1 MKDDAAKKLLDN
13 VFQQSF
19 DKDRFKQFI
28 VELFNEFTFRESSYA
43 VWKEYAEYIESYETL
58 GTYNDSD
65 RKKIEVLIV
74 KLRRASSRDRART
87 MQRNFVAK
95 FLKNGN
101 KEAALVAFYGDDLS
115 NWRFSYVK
123 MEYSREISDSG
134 KLLFKEEL
142 TPAKRYSFL
151 VGEQEPNHTCRR
163 QFLDLILEEQ
173 KNPLLQDIES
183 CFSVEKVTEEFFE
196 EYKKLFLELKESL
209 ENALEKNPIGKTE
222 FQEKNIST
230 VDFSKKLLGQI
241 VFLYFL
247 QKKGWLG
254 IERDPKTKQMGEWG
268 SGPRNFMRKLF
279 EKQIVPY
286 DNFFNDILEP
296 LFYEAL
302 ADDRS
307 ANNDYYSR
315 FKCKI
320 PFLNGGLFEPINDY
334 NWTDSNILLDNSIFE
349 RIFETFDRFNF
360 TIKEDEPLEREVA
373 VDPEVLGKVFENLL
387 EIKDRKSKGAF
398 YTPREIVHYM
408 CQQSLIGYLENNSS
422 IPREDLEVFVRLGD
436 FALGATIQEQ
446 ADKYYGKT
454 PTKSQSVTL
463 PESIKQNY
471 VLLDRLLKD
480 VKIIDP
486 AVGSGAFPVGMM
498 SEIVKARSIL
508 TPFFPT
514 GKMERTSYELKRQT
528 IENSLYGVDI
538 DSSAVDIAKLRFWLS
553 LIVDEENIK
562 EIRPLPNLDHKI
574 MCGNSLV
581 EEFEGVK
588 LFDESLLGE
597 IHEDRSDEIAVI
609 DAKIEVLSQKLNAIL
624 TGKDPDGDSKAI
636 MREITK
642 LQSAKRTP
650 SASPE
655 KGTPQLTID
664 EAVSTRISKSRHKL
678 AELKKFQKLFFNEQ
692 NRTKKQEYRTCIERL
707 EWELIEET
715 LKETNNTDACKK
727 LAEYRKNKSKPFFIW
742 KLYFAE
748 VFQRINPGFDIV
760 IANPP
765 YVRHEKVV
773 ESFKEYAQS
782 NYSEI
787 FSGKADLYVY
797 FIKRAHDLIREK
809 GIFCFICSNK
819 FIKADYGEKIRNYLS
834 SKTQIKE
841 IIDFGELPVFKK
853 AATFPTII
861 LTNKKNVDIQC
872 IFFTQIK
879 RLDYRSLA
887 EEIDSIKVF
896 LHNDEISG
904 SSWVLC
910 PLEEIKIIEKMKHL
924 GIPLENYLNGEIFR
938 GILTGYNEAFVINE
952 MEKNE
957 LIKHNPQ
964 SKEIIKPFVVGDDVR
979 NYRIDYQNKYLI
991 FTRRGTDITKY
1002 PAIHQYLK
1010 KFIQKLTPKPKDWR
1024 CDEWPGR
1031 KAGNY
1036 QWFEIQDSIDYYQK
1050 FECPKII
1057 YPNICKEPR
1066 FTFDDEKL
1074 YSNQKTFIIPL
1085 DDKYLLGLL
1094 NSKLI
1099 WQYLK
1104 CKCTCLGDPNNRGRL
1119 ELSYTYMRHLPIYK
1133 INPLNSTDVNLQD
1146 QIAGL
1151 VTKILDLNKEI
1162 SNTIID
1168 DELKAIKKQIE
1179 EINNQID
1186 NLVFELY
1193 SLTDEEIRYVEENVK
1208 F

>member
-13 VFQQSF
+13 VFQHSF

-43 VWKEYAEYIESYETL
+43 VWKEYSEYIESYETL
-58 GTYNDSD
+58 GTYNDSE

-74 KLRRASSRDRART
+74 KLRRSSSRDRART

-95 FLKNGN
+95 FLKTGN
-101 KEAALVAFYGDDLS
+101 KEAALVAFYGDDPT

-134 KLLFKEEL
+134 KFLFKEEL

-163 QFLDLILEEQ
+163 QFLPLILEEQ
-173 KNPLLQDIES
+173 KNPLLLNIES

-209 ENALEKNPIGKTE
+209 ETALEKNPVGKTE
-222 FQEKNIST
+222 FHERNIST

-254 IERDPKTKQMGEWG
+254 IERDPQTKQMGEWG

-286 DNFFNDILEP
+286 ENFFNDILEP

-408 CQQSLIGYLENNSS
+408 CQQSLMGYLENNSS

-446 ADKYYGKT
+446 TDKYYGKA
-454 PTKSQSVTL
+454 PAKSHTFTL
-463 PESIKQNY
+463 PDSIKQNY
-471 VLLDRLLKD
+471 EQLDHLLKD

-514 GKMERTSYELKRQT
+514 GKSERTNYELKRQT
-528 IENSLYGVDI
+528 VENSLYGVDI

-597 IHEDRSDEIAVI
+597 TIEDRSDEIAVI
-609 DAKIEVLSQKLNAIL
+609 DAKIESLSQKLNAIL

-636 MREITK
+636 MREINK

-650 SASPE
+650 SAPPE
-655 KGTPQLTID
+655 KGKPQLTID
-664 EAVSTRISKSRHKL
+664 EAVSTRINKSRHKL
-678 AELKKFQKLFFNEQ
+678 AELKRYQKLFFNEQ
-692 NRTKKQEYRTCIERL
+692 SRTKKQEYRTCIERL

-748 VFQRINPGFDIV
+748 VFQRENPGFDIV

-765 YVRHEKVV
+765 YVKQTSLDK
-773 ESFKEYAQS
+773 SFKEYVKTHFQS
-782 NYSEI
+782 
-787 FSGKADLYVY
+787 FSSKADLYVY
-797 FIKRAHDLIREK
+797 FIERAHELIRIN

-819 FIKADYGEKIRNYLS
+819 FVRNGYGEKIKIYLN
-834 SKTQIKE
+834 SKAELKE
-841 IIDFGELPVFKK
+841 IIDFGELPVFKS
-853 AATFPTII
+853 AATFPLII
-861 LTNKKNVDIQC
+861 LTNKKQVTEQKL
-872 IFFTQIK
+872 IFAQIK
-879 RLDYRSLA
+879 NLDYRELS
-887 EEIDSIKVF
+887 
-896 LHNDEISG
+896 
-904 SSWVLC
+904 
-910 PLEEIKIIEKMKHL
+910 EEIKSLHIVLNHNEINGSCWLLTNPEEIQIIKKIETVGTEL
-924 GIPLENYLNGEIFR
+924 GKYPNIEIYRGLITGLTKCFLIDESTKNMLISENPNSR
-938 GILTGYNEAFVINE
+938 
-952 MEKNE
+952 E
-957 LIKHNPQ
+957 LIKNFL
-964 SKEIIKPFVVGDDVR
+964 IGDDIRRYVSPKEGR
-979 NYRIDYQNKYLI
+979 YGILIPKGWTNSHSPSEKNKWEW
-991 FTRRGTDITKY
+991 FENSY
-1002 PAIHQYLK
+1002 PAIAKYLQQFK
-1010 KFIQKLTPKPKDWR
+1010 SEAEVRLDKGDYWWELR
-1024 CDEWPGR
+1024 AC
-1031 KAGNY
+1031 
-1036 QWFEIQDSIDYYQK
+1036 DYYSQ
-1050 FECPKII
+1050 FEGNKII
-1057 YPNICKEPR
+1057 YPNICKSSR
-1066 FTFDDEKL
+1066 FTFDDEKFYL
-1074 YSNQKTFIIPL
+1074 NNAGYFLPI

-1099 WQYLK
+1099 WLYLRN
-1104 CKCTCLGDPNNRGRL
+1104 KCTCLGDPENRGRL
-1119 ELSYTYMRHLPIYK
+1119 QLFDIYIRRLPIRI
-1133 INPLNSTDVNLQD
+1133 INLHNSHEVTLNE
-1146 QIAGL
+1146 QISKY
-1151 VTKILDLNKEI
+1151 VSQILILNKKICDPKLKIDQNEI
-1162 SNTIID
+1162 KRQLDEIDEKID
-1168 DELKAIKKQIE
+1168 D
-1179 EINNQID
+1179 
-1186 NLVFELY
+1186 LVFEIY
-1193 SLTDEEIRYVEENVK
+1193 NLTQDEKNYVRKNVI